1 MENQPKYRILIA
13 TDFSDLAGEAFMEAL
28 SLARRNPYA
37 ELHVA
42 AVVDKGSQ
50 RIVPVEDRRTSMV
63 QITDHLRERL
73 IAETERMLGPDP
85 TRRVPTTVHIRVGKI
100 AEQIAGLAG
109 EIGADLV
116 VVGTHGRRGVRHLLL
131 GSVAERTVRL
141 APCAVLVVRPRTRTC
156 STTCRPS
163 SRPAPPAS
171 KTREETRAS
180 SGGAKPIA
188 PSGAT
193 STPSR
198 TAEGSTTRTSPPPTT
213 RPKPAPRPTDRSG
226 ESLWRWPGDLPTA
239 DSGPASAASRSAHR
253 AAAPRSTHQSPA
265 PPPDRAAPTR
275 SKAEPDARQAR
286 PATQARAACA
296 RSDTG

>member
-42 AVVDKGSQ
+42 AVVDKEASE
-50 RIVPVEDRRTSMV
+50 IVPVEDRRTSMV

-141 APCAVLVVRPRTRTC
+141 APCAVLVVRPKDTHVLDNLPTIEPPCPTC
-156 STTCRPS
+156 L
-163 SRPAPPAS
+163 
-171 KTREETRAS
+171 KTREET
-180 SGGAKPIA
+180 K
-188 PSGAT
+188 
-193 STPSR
+193 
-198 TAEGSTTRTSPPPTT
+198 
-213 RPKPAPRPTDRSG
+213 G
-226 ESLWRWPGDLPTA
+226 EQWWCE
-239 DSGPASAASRSAHR
+239 AHR
-253 AAAPRSTHQSPA
+253 AERGDFHAFSYSGRLDYPDVPA
-265 PPPDRAAPTR
+265 PYN
-275 SKAEPDARQAR
+275 
-286 PATQARAACA
+286 
-296 RSDTG
+296 